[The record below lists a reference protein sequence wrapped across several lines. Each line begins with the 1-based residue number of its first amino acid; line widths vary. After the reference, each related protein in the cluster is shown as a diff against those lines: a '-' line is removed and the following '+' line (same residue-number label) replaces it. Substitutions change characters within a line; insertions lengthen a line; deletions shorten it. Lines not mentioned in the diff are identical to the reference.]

1 MEYKDRF
8 IVKFRGIRGSYP
20 TPKAECLK
28 YGGNTSCVEVRVN
41 NHLIILDAGT
51 GIIGLGGELIKEHVA
66 SGSHLFE
73 RKPIYATILLTH
85 IHQDHIQGFTFF
97 NPSHILT
104 TELSIFGNTDYL
116 SGIEESLSSLLFNK
130 SFPLDMGDLA
140 AKMEF
145 ADINDTN
152 VIVLNNDS
160 PKPVLR
166 TVKTVDDLVPVDD
179 EVIISFYKSYSHPQN
194 GVLIYKIA
202 YKDKS
207 VVFATDKEDF
217 IGGDKKLILF
227 ARNSD
232 LLIHDAQYTTE
243 DYISPI
249 SSKQGFGHSTFDM
262 AIEVAKQTHAKKLA
276 FFHIDP
282 SYNDEKVESIEK
294 YYQGIYENCF
304 VAREGQEIEIM

>member
-1 MEYKDRF
+1 MDYGNKF
-8 IVKFRGIRGSYP
+8 LVKFRGIRGSYP
-20 TPKAECLK
+20 TPKVECLK

-51 GIIGLGGELIKEHVA
+51 GIIELGGELIKEHIA
-66 SGSHLFE
+66 SGSHLFDRE
-73 RKPIYATILLTH
+73 SIYATILLTH

-97 NPSHILT
+97 NPSHVLT
-104 TELSIFGNTDYL
+104 TDLSVFGNTDYL
-116 SGIEESLSSLLFNK
+116 SGIEEALSSLLFNK
-130 SFPLDMGDLA
+130 SFPLDMGDMA
-140 AKMEF
+140 AKITF
-145 ADINDTN
+145 TDINDTH
-152 VIVLNNDS
+152 VIVLNNDN

-166 TVKTVDDLVPVDD
+166 HIKTIDDLQPVDD

-202 YKDKS
+202 YKGKS

-227 ARNSD
+227 ARNTD

-243 DYISPI
+243 DYISPV

-262 AIEVAKQTHAKKLA
+262 AVEVAKQTHAKKLA

-282 SYNDEKVESIEK
+282 SYNDEKIESIEK
-294 YYQGIYENCF
+294 SYQEVCNVCF
-304 VAREGQEIEIM
+304 VAREGQEIEII